1 MNERRHEGLEKEAGM
16 SSGRGGIKKKHNSKT
31 KQDENEEDEVE
42 KLLRATEDDILLKLS
57 VDSHMSRGSSSQI
70 IHPDLDRRF
79 QALRS
84 SSSSSS
90 KSNSKPPSSTANP
103 TSNTSNTKSNKAAVV
118 NEDNG
123 DDLFARFAALKS
135 TLPSYSNKN
144 QQVEINDG
152 DEGDEVDEVIRW
164 AIDAAALDPSPPSD
178 DDDVSDDSSDDQTD
192 DEDNIKKKEKK
203 KKKG

>member
-1 MNERRHEGLEKEAGM
+1 M
-16 SSGRGGIKKKHNSKT
+16 SSSRGGINKKHSSKT
-31 KQDENEEDEVE
+31 KQHENEEDEVE

-57 VDSHMSRGSSSQI
+57 IDSHMSRGSSSHS

-84 SSSSSS
+84 NSKTASSS
-90 KSNSKPPSSTANP
+90 KSNPKPPSSTAKLTGD
-103 TSNTSNTKSNKAAVV
+103 TSDDKLNKASVV
-118 NEDNG
+118 SEDDG

-135 TLPSYSNKN
+135 TIPSYSKTNE
-144 QQVEINDG
+144 QVEINDD

-178 DDDVSDDSSDDQTD
+178 DDDVGDYSSDDQTD
-192 DEDNIKKKEKK
+192 DDDEEDIRKKEKK
-203 KKKG
+203 KKKKKGEQK

>member
-1 MNERRHEGLEKEAGM
+1 M
-16 SSGRGGIKKKHNSKT
+16 SSGRGGIKKKHYSKT
-31 KQDENEEDEVE
+31 KQHENEEDEVE

-84 SSSSSS
+84 SS
-90 KSNSKPPSSTANP
+90 KSNSKPPSSTAKP
-103 TSNTSNTKSNKAAVV
+103 TGNSSDTKLNKASVV
-118 NEDNG
+118 NEDDG

-152 DEGDEVDEVIRW
+152 DEVDEVDEVIRW

-192 DEDNIKKKEKK
+192 DDEEDEDNIKKKGK
-203 KKKG
+203 KKKGGQK